1 MFGRIYKIT
10 NNVNDIVY
18 IGQTIEDLNIRLSKH
33 KYEIKREK
41 SYFYKEMTKIGT
53 KNFQIEEI
61 EKIYGIDKIDLNL
74 KLRENE
80 TKYIRFFRN
89 NNIKLYNIL
98 NNN

>member
-41 SYFYKEMTKIGT
+41 SYFYKEMTK
-53 KNFQIEEI
+53 NFKSEPFGKDRQNVKPVSSPYDANQFIFI
-61 EKIYGIDKIDLNL
+61 VTLSLYGDDR
-74 KLRENE
+74 LR
-80 TKYIRFFRN
+80 
-89 NNIKLYNIL
+89 
-98 NNN
+98 